1 MHLPDSA
8 VRRCNYSMV
17 AAGKKGELML
27 IRANGTQS
35 AKIVLVIETK
45 AQRGL
50 GTEKDPVRE
59 ITQYWDL
66 LGNFLAETDTAHC
79 MPIIEHDAKVVN
91 ESI

>member
-1 MHLPDSA
+1 
-8 VRRCNYSMV
+8 
-17 AAGKKGELML
+17 ML